1 MRNATHHMRE
11 ATRINSNTNCEY
23 LPDITIY
30 DLSCPDNEMQ
40 VRFHLL
46 VLSVR
51 TLKLPRLLPPN
62 ENEGEYQHVGLNVFL
77 SFNKELAQTFR
88 GEDTKTIK

>member
-1 MRNATHHMRE
+1 MRNATNHMRE
-11 ATRINSNTNCEY
+11 AARINSNTNCEY

-40 VRFHLL
+40 MRFHLL

-62 ENEGEYQHVGLNVFL
+62 ENEGEYQHVGLHVFV
-77 SFNKELAQTFR
+77 SFNKELAQTFSWR
-88 GEDTKTIK
+88 R